1 GGGGQPRQGTGDR
14 VAEQA
19 DGDHDERARPRVTAT
34 AVHTVCTVHAVLVSV
49 LVTVARDGQ
58 AQQAEKGGRGH
69 DEPRAGRPLVRGDDG
84 EEGEARHG
92 DDDEQQPAP
101 VGGPVGGRRARGRS
115 AQGRGDGS
123 GGAGE
128 EGEAGHGDG
137 DERQPAPV
145 GGPRGGRRPRDR
157 SAQER
162 VDAGGDDGDRGRP
175 WERGERHPPV
185 GDGGAAGGRGDGAE
199 GERHGED

>member
-1 GGGGQPRQGTGDR
+1 GRGRGGEDEREHRGRAVPGRGGGGQPRQGTGDR

-34 AVHTVCTVHAVLVSV
+34 AALAVRTVRTVHAV

-58 AQQAEKGGRGH
+58 AQQGEKGGGGH

-92 DDDEQQPAP
+92 DEDEQQPAP
-101 VGGPVGGRRARGRS
+101 VGGPL
-115 AQGRGDGS
+115 
-123 GGAGE
+123 
-128 EGEAGHGDG
+128 
-137 DERQPAPV
+137 
-145 GGPRGGRRPRDR
+145 GGRRPRDR

-175 WERGERHPPV
+175 CERGERHPPV
-185 GDGGAAGGRGDGAE
+185 GDGGAAGGRGDGA
-199 GERHGED
+199 